1 MKNITKAFDN
11 FINKYILFNMLWHTI
26 KLKINKVKYML
37 LQI

>member
-1 MKNITKAFDN
+1 MKCEEYLDD
-11 FINKYILFNMLWHTI
+11 FINKYVLFNMLCHKI